1 MKIDSYNNN
10 RYIHVT
16 DAPKVDFW
24 WDNLLQQIVTK
35 SVVNQLSL
43 SKDSIVLQCA
53 TVCVGDPINCCDD
66 SLLANNLDCL
76 FDNNYECIGS
86 N

>member
-1 MKIDSYNNN
+1 MKIESYNNN

-16 DAPKVDFW
+16 DAPKTDFW
-24 WDNLLQQIVTK
+24 WDNTLQQIVVK

-43 SKDSIVLQCA
+43 TKDSIVLQCA
-53 TVCVGDPINCCDD
+53 TVCIGEPINCCGD

-76 FDNNYECIGS
+76 FDNNYDCIGS